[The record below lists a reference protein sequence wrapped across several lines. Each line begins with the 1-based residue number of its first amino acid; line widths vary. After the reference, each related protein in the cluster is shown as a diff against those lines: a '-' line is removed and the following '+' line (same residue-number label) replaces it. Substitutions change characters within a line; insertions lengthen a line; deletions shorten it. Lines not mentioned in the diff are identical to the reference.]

1 MEKHKKKIL
10 IIEDNDQNRQLVSK
24 ILTYHGYEVAE
35 ARNGQ
40 EGVRLAKELL
50 PDLLLLDIQMPIMD
64 GFAVIKELRNHE
76 AARYLKII
84 ALTSFAMPSDRERI
98 FKAGFDDYIV
108 KPIDTRQFA
117 DLIRRHVG

>member
-10 IIEDNDQNRQLVSK
+10 IVEDNDQNRQLVSK

-35 ARNGQ
+35 AHNGE

-50 PDLLLLDIQMPIMD
+50 PELLLLDIQMPVMD

-84 ALTSFAMPSDRERI
+84 ALTSFAMQSDRERI

-117 DLIRRHVG
+117 DLIRKHIG